1 MYTSNDKESL
11 KIFEQSGLVQTLV
24 AMQLTRNSMGSEEG
38 ATAPDCIISCAL
50 AISHAISRELQVASC
65 NATKYERA
73 LMSERAI
80 SKIPTKNG
88 NASRSQ
94 IERSR
99 FWAAFYTSPISRHL
113 SKIIGCATAQRACTF
128 QHYSH
133 FLTIGEK
140 KSSVAQLQLRTY
152 CFTDSRTRKSL
163 S

>member
-73 LMSERAI
+73 LTSERAI

-99 FWAAFYTSPISRHL
+99 FWAAFYTPHFPPLVENHRLYDGPACLHL
-113 SKIIGCATAQRACTF
+113 SALLSFSDYWR
-128 QHYSH
+128 
-133 FLTIGEK
+133 K
-140 KSSVAQLQLRTY
+140 KSSVTQLQLRTY